1 MNRYSR
7 AIALSLLVTTAVT
20 RASSQSATTVS
31 SPEWARTLEQ
41 ISRGVVSI
49 QFDLARS
56 FDTETNASLQATGF
70 VVDAKRGLILTNRHV
85 VTTGPVTA
93 KGIFLDREEVQLY
106 PVYRDPV
113 HDFGFYRYDPLQ
125 LRFIAP
131 EEIALYPSG
140 ARIGTDIRVVGND
153 AGERRPDGNA
163 VKGDGPLWPL
173 TWPKWCPGP
182 ESNRRPSA

>member
-1 MNRYSR
+1 MNSYSR
-7 AIALSLLVTTAVT
+7 AMALSLLVTTAAAN
-20 RASSQSATTVS
+20 ASSKSATPVS
-31 SPEWARTLEQ
+31 APEWARTLEH
-41 ISRGVVSI
+41 ISRGVVAI
-49 QFDLARS
+49 QFDVARS

-93 KGIFLDREEVQLY
+93 EAIFLDREEVQLH

-125 LRFIAP
+125 LRFITP
-131 EEIALYPSG
+131 EEIALDPSG

-153 AGERRPDGNA
+153 AGEQLSFLSGTLARLDRQAPVCARVRDRRAGTTAANA
-163 VKGDGPLWPL
+163 
-173 TWPKWCPGP
+173 
-182 ESNRRPSA
+182 